1 MPVVHGH
8 WVYSKAIAT
17 YGEREQS
24 AVAMEECGELI
35 RAINKMHRNQSIENR
50 NELISEIADVQIMIE
65 QLVLMYKL
73 NPIDIQRMKDYKIS
87 RLEDRLEELESEDTD
102 NA

>member
-1 MPVVHGH
+1 MNEQEILK
-8 WVYSKAIAT
+8 KAIEA

-24 AVAMEECGELI
+24 TVAMEECGELI
-35 RAINKMHRNQSIENR
+35 RAINKMHRNQSVENR

-73 NPIDIQRMKDYKIS
+73 NPINIQRMKDYKIS
-87 RLEDRLEELESEDTD
+87 RLKDRLEKSESEGKQ
-102 NA
+102 